1 MSMAE
6 PKNEVAKAAQNAVA
20 KPNSLQHFTQVFE
33 KYTTHIDQAAP
44 KKGIG
49 AKRVVAICSQYY
61 ASHPELHSCD
71 LGSMIGAV
79 LVASAMDLNVMLRE
93 VYFIPYSGKIQLQIS
108 YFGWIKLAQKSGM
121 LKSIDARC
129 VYEGDAFDP
138 DFETKRANHK
148 MGPNYGDPL
157 KVTHAYCV
165 VEMTNGARQIEF
177 LTKNMIERLRMKSPM
192 QKSGVAGPW
201 KTDYDKMAIAKVIK
215 QALRMVPMQDEW
227 RSFTFADESITT
239 IDTARAAVEEYD
251 YQYEP
256 TTPQEGSAEVVKD
269 SPAPI
274 SEDAQRQLDFDAQM
288 TKEGAK

>member
-1 MSMAE
+1 MAE

-20 KPNSLQHFTQVFE
+20 KPNSLQHFTQVFG
-33 KYTTHIDQAAP
+33 KYTEHIDQAAP

-71 LGSMIGAV
+71 VGSMIGAV

-138 DFETKRANHK
+138 DFENKRANHK
-148 MGPNYGDPL
+148 MGPNYGDPF

-192 QKSGVAGPW
+192 QKSGVKGPW
-201 KTDYDKMAIAKVIK
+201 ATDYDKMAIAKVIK

-239 IDTARAAVEEYD
+239 IETARAAVEEYD

-256 TTPQEGSAEVVKD
+256 TAQEGSAVLVPDEID
-269 SPAPI
+269 PLQ
-274 SEDAQRQLDFDAQM
+274 AQLAKEAAAQGELDL
-288 TKEGAK
+288 KGGGK